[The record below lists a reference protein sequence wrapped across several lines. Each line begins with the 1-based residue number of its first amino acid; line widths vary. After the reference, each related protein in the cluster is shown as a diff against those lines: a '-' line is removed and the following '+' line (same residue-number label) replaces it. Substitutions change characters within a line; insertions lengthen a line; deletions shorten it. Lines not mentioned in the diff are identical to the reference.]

1 MRRRLRVDRVL
12 WVAGGVGVNVEKTD
26 QEAAGE
32 ACQDV
37 RLEKIDDLKRGGDVV
52 VGGGK
57 ERWT

>member
-1 MRRRLRVDRVL
+1 M
-12 WVAGGVGVNVEKTD
+12 GVNVEKTD